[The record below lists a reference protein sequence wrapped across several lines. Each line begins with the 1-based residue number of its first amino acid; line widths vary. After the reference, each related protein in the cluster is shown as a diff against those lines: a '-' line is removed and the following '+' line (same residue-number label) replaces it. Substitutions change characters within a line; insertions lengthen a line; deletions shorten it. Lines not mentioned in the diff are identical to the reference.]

1 MLGIPE
7 EFLKDVDKLIEESK
21 VEKVIEYKVVEIN
34 NADFTLENTLNRYAI
49 DGWQLHKLIQGNYP
63 WLFTIIFMKEVYIQ

>member
-21 VEKVIEYKVVEIN
+21 LEKVIEYKVVEIN
-34 NADFTLENTLNRYAI
+34 NADFTLENTLNSHAS
-49 DGWQLHKLIQGNYP
+49 DGWVLDKLIHGRNV
-63 WLFTIIFMKEVYIQ
+63 WEFTLIFKREKP

>member
-34 NADFTLENTLNRYAI
+34 NADFTLENTLNSHASN
-49 DGWQLHKLIQGNYP
+49 GWVLDKLIQGRNA
-63 WLFTIIFMKEVYIQ
+63 WDFTLILFKE